1 MKILFHNNFKKEYK
15 KLTSREQRK
24 CDERVLLFGE
34 NPYSTVLKNHP
45 LHGVFKGFRSISI
58 MGDIRAIY
66 ELIDDDIAYF
76 ITIGTHSDLYS

>member
-24 CDERVLLFGE
+24 CDERMAVFGE
-34 NPYSTVLKNHP
+34 NPYSVALKNHP
-45 LHGVFKGFRSISI
+45 LHGVYKGFRSISI

>member
-24 CDERVLLFGE
+24 YNERVLLFGE
-34 NPYSTVLKNHP
+34 NPYSVVLKNHP
-45 LHGVFKGFRSISI
+45 LRGVFKGFRSISI
-58 MGDIRAIY
+58 MGDICAIY

-76 ITIGTHSDLYS
+76 ITIGAHSDLYS